1 MQRASNCQHRM
12 CHSFEHY
19 LAIIGVIKGMSLRLW
34 RLVRL
39 TWKLLPNACILPKS
53 YLFDQACC
61 VKETPLCELE
71 ASNSCCALVSGR
83 FLAVF
88 YVCVRGMPHLEVF
101 LLKYKC
107 SKAENILKWHV
118 EFNLNYFESW
128 GCIEFILTPLR
139 KCKTFELHALQ
150 CATVKPLAHHI
161 SQR

>member
-1 MQRASNCQHRM
+1 M
-12 CHSFEHY
+12 CHSIEHY

-71 ASNSCCALVSGR
+71 ASNSCCMLVSGC
-83 FLAVF
+83 FLRVSETQRNAT
-88 YVCVRGMPHLEVF
+88 CLGVF
-101 LLKYKC
+101 LLMYKW
-107 SKAENILKWHV
+107 SKAENILRWHV

-128 GCIEFILTPLR
+128 GCIEFILMPLR

-150 CATVKPLAHHI
+150 CAKVKPLARHI
-161 SQR
+161 SKR